1 MSKPLFV
8 FCSDCAPCCPT
19 LHQPTKS
26 GTVLLNDP
34 DDPKRG
40 RVVLTTY
47 EVGLLLRNEAFRTFG
62 VDSVGRGEQE
72 RCVSRIG
79 SRLRLMASS
88 RGLRLDVGFGPG
100 FLFLVDEPA
109 RLSGP
114 VREQVLQQLA
124 LAA

>member
-1 MSKPLFV
+1 M
-8 FCSDCAPCCPT
+8 
-19 LHQPTKS
+19 
-26 GTVLLNDP
+26 LLNDP

-40 RVVLTTY
+40 RVVLTGH
-47 EVGLLLRNEAFRTFG
+47 EARLLLENEVFRRFG
-62 VDSVGRGEQE
+62 VDGSVRDEQE
-72 RCVSRIG
+72 QCVSRVG

-100 FLFLVDEPA
+100 FLFLAGEPA
-109 RLSGP
+109 RLSGL